1 MIRLHEVRKVYPTRF
16 GENLVLDD
24 IGFDLAKGERLGILG
39 RNGAGK
45 STLVRLVS
53 GAEKP
58 TSGTVERHM
67 SVSWPL
73 AFGGAFQYM
82 LTGQDN
88 VSFISRIYGQDI
100 APNLEFVED
109 FAELGAY
116 IKEPIRTYSSGMRA
130 RLAFAISMIIEFDCF
145 LIDEIAAVGDAR
157 FQARCNFE
165 LFEKRG
171 DRAMSIISHD
181 AGYIRDHCT
190 RWAILEKGKFVEYDD
205 FDLAYSDY
213 KEIIG
218 VSNRAAAAR
227 DSRSI
232 ALVARDRLRLLE
244 FSHRTA
250 LNDDRFK
257 ALIHE
262 ADWARD
268 RADWSHQAEDWEAT
282 EALYAD
288 ALALFPFERSYWIQ
302 HGHAVK
308 EQGDLARAE
317 ISYRTA
323 CALGLPAQEVAAH
336 LHFVMQHQ
344 EVSEEDFPV
353 RTFNPGKLP
362 DQLPGKPDI
371 DLLGHILWNVDAI
384 QHNVMLDLLRRNRC
398 FDELIAEMIGS
409 LRFAGVSA
417 LDQAFHQSAVGGAA
431 SKDSERTLPWLEY
444 VLATYL
450 PTVRGGDRMTLLGQI
465 TSAEQV
471 LPCLI
476 QKGAFKDWELTPKA
490 LQRRSTEPNDIATG
504 ES

>member
-1 MIRLHEVRKVYPTRF
+1 VIRLREVRKIYPTRF
-16 GENLVLDD
+16 GDNLVLDR
-24 IGFDLAKGERLGILG
+24 IGFDLARGERLGILG

-58 TSGTVERHM
+58 TSGIVERHM

-100 APNLEFVED
+100 AHNLAFVED

-171 DRAMSIISHD
+171 DRAMIIISHD

-190 RWAILEKGKFVEYDD
+190 RWAVLEKGNFVEYDD
-205 FDLAYSDY
+205 FDLAYSDF

-218 VSNRAAAAR
+218 VSDRATAAR

-268 RADWSHQAEDWEAT
+268 RADLSRQAEDWAAAET
-282 EALYAD
+282 LYAE

-302 HGHAVK
+302 LGHAAK

-323 CALGLPAQEVAAH
+323 CALGLPAQEVAVH

-344 EVSEEDFPV
+344 GVAKEDYPV
-353 RTFNPGKLP
+353 RTFHPGKLA

-371 DLLGHILWNVDAI
+371 DLLGHILWNVDTI
-384 QHNVMLDLLRRNRC
+384 QHDVMLDLLRRSGS
-398 FDELIAEMIGS
+398 FDELIAEMIDS
-409 LRFAGVSA
+409 PRFAGVAA
-417 LDQAFHQSAVGGAA
+417 LDQVPHRAAIQEPASEGA
-431 SKDSERTLPWLEY
+431 EHTLPWLEY
-444 VLATYL
+444 VIATYL
-450 PTVRGGDRMTLLGQI
+450 STVRGGDRMTLLEQI
-465 TSAEQV
+465 TSAEQI
-471 LPCLI
+471 LPRLI
-476 QKGAFKDWELTPKA
+476 EKGAFRDFERTHEA
-490 LQRRSTEPNDIATG
+490 LKRRTIEDNDITAG
-504 ES
+504 EI

>member
-1 MIRLHEVRKVYPTRF
+1 MIRLHQIRKVYPTRF
-16 GENLVLDD
+16 GDNLVLDR

-53 GAEKP
+53 GAERP
-58 TSGTVERHM
+58 TSGIVERHM

-73 AFGGAFQYM
+73 AFSGAFQHM

-100 APNLEFVED
+100 QRNLEFVKD

-171 DRAMSIISHD
+171 DRAMIIISHD
-181 AGYIRDHCT
+181 AGYIRDYCT
-190 RWAILEKGKFVEYDD
+190 RWAILEKGTLVEYDD
-205 FDLAYSDY
+205 FDQAYSEF

-218 VSNRAAAAR
+218 VSNQLVTAR

-268 RADWSHQAEDWEAT
+268 RADWSHQAEDWKAA

-323 CALGLPAQEVAAH
+323 CALGLPAQEVEVH

-344 EVSEEDFPV
+344 GVSEKDYPV
-353 RTFNPGKLP
+353 RRFNPGGLA

-371 DLLGHILWNVDAI
+371 DLLGRILWNVDEI
-384 QHNVMLDLLRRNRC
+384 QPDIMLDLLRRNGC
-398 FDELIAEMIGS
+398 FDELIAEMVDSPLFVG
-409 LRFAGVSA
+409 ASA
-417 LDQAFHQSAVGGAA
+417 LNREPHSFAVGEPA
-431 SKDSERTLPWLEY
+431 STDSEPTLPWLEY

-450 PTVRGGDRMTLLGQI
+450 PTVRGGERMTLLGQI
-465 TSAEQV
+465 TSASQI
-471 LPCLI
+471 LPSLI
-476 QKGAFKDWELTPKA
+476 EKGAFNDFKLTLEA
-490 LQRRSTEPNDIATG
+490 IRRRSL
-504 ES
+504 ESSGIEARES